1 MLTTEKLAKHF
12 AVGVHGTT
20 YGGNPLA
27 CAVADTVLDIVSAK
41 ATLKGVEQRHKAFVA
56 ALTAINDRHQVFSEI
71 RGMGLLIGCELAAP
85 WKGRG
90 KDFQKASEEHGLMHL
105 IAGPDVLR
113 FAPSLLIPPGDMKL
127 GMKRLEAA
135 IAGLV
140 AAQKKAG
147 KAA

>member
-1 MLTTEKLAKHF
+1 
-12 AVGVHGTT
+12 
-20 YGGNPLA
+20 
-27 CAVADTVLDIVSAK
+27 
-41 ATLKGVEQRHKAFVA
+41 
-56 ALTAINDRHQVFSEI
+56 VFSEI

-113 FAPSLLIPPGDMKL
+113 FAPSLIIPLADVKE
-127 GMKRLEAA
+127 GMKRLDAA

-140 AAQKKAG
+140 AAEKKVR